1 MNIPKLGKITPYPFQ
16 WEVIENT
23 KDFIRKQL
31 RGEIDNQP
39 SFIHAYVSAGKTIIA
54 GALAVH
60 CQNVGARMLIL
71 ARTGELVEQDAD
83 EVFNMGGA
91 CSLYSASLG
100 QKSVYYS
107 TVVGT
112 EGTVANALD
121 KEFSTWV
128 PHIILIDECHEV
140 SWQDVI
146 DETDNQYARII
157 NHFKRLNPNIV
168 IVGMTGSPY
177 RGVESIK
184 GPFWKHEIEPIIGRN
199 FLVENE
205 YIVPTVF
212 GYGHDEANYDLS
224 EFDQF
229 EEEGTKDFSSAD
241 IEKMHD
247 KMSLRATGLIMQ
259 EVQEIMK
266 DRLCALVTCAGLKHC
281 EEAASYVP
289 EDEYAIIT
297 EKTKKSERQQILR
310 DAKKGKKNERGT
322 FRYKYIMQVGCLTTG
337 VNVPLWCTSVLLRR
351 IGSLTLLTQL
361 LGRGMRS

>member
-1 MNIPKLGKITPYPFQ
+1 MEIPKLGKITPYPFQ
-16 WEVIENT
+16 WKVIENT
-23 KDFIRKQL
+23 KNFIRKQF

-60 CQNVGARMLIL
+60 CQSVGARLLIL
-71 ARTGELVEQDAD
+71 ARTGELVEQDAE

-121 KEFSTWV
+121 KEFSTWI

-140 SWQDVI
+140 SWQSVI

-157 NHFKRLNPNIV
+157 NHFKKLNPKLV

-184 GPFWKHEIEPIIGRN
+184 GPFWKHEIEPI
-199 FLVENE
+199 
-205 YIVPTVF
+205 
-212 GYGHDEANYDLS
+212 
-224 EFDQF
+224 
-229 EEEGTKDFSSAD
+229 
-241 IEKMHD
+241 
-247 KMSLRATGLIMQ
+247 TG
-259 EVQEIMK
+259 
-266 DRLCALVTCAGLKHC
+266 
-281 EEAASYVP
+281 P
-289 EDEYAIIT
+289 
-297 EKTKKSERQQILR
+297 
-310 DAKKGKKNERGT
+310 
-322 FRYKYIMQVGCLTTG
+322 
-337 VNVPLWCTSVLLRR
+337 
-351 IGSLTLLTQL
+351 GS
-361 LGRGMRS
+361 